1 MIALSENQ
9 SKAKGLMYDRKLE
22 YVRVVKEMR
31 EYIRTNVD
39 GYLQTR
45 IAGLLKLEIL
55 QRTFL
60 VKCFGKDFL
69 RGSLIFV
76 TNNCISF
83 TDGQS
88 QTDVNYIQM
97 KRRVLV
103 VYE

>member
-1 MIALSENQ
+1 M
-9 SKAKGLMYDRKLE
+9 
-22 YVRVVKEMR
+22 VKEMR

-45 IAGLLKLEIL
+45 IILVVIAGLLKLEIL
-55 QRTFL
+55 QRSFL
-60 VKCFGKDFL
+60 VKCFGKDFI

-76 TNNCISF
+76 ANNCISF